1 MERIRLTSLQNCV
14 KLEHDFLPTLAE
26 IELNGFYLDIDLW
39 LENEERYHKIRDEQ
53 LKKLVALAPDIE
65 INWNSP
71 KQVAELF
78 ESLGIP
84 VLIVDAEKSTDTE
97 TVYKYS
103 VGKKHL
109 AKHAKDYPIVK
120 EYLEYKELQKLVSSY
135 GEKFLRHVNPV
146 SGRVHTSFYQILD
159 TGRISSSGPNLQN
172 IPNEEKRPG
181 FRNCFIGNLIVC
193 DYSAQEGRILADK
206 AQEPAMIDFFL
217 NGDGDIHSFVGR
229 NMFKCEVSKHVN
241 PHLRQQGK
249 ITNFTIA
256 YGGGAHKIA
265 DTFQIPLSE
274 AKGLIDMYY
283 AAFPHLRDYFKE
295 EQEKAV
301 RQGYILIDEVTNRRS
316 YDSRFLHYKQVID
329 SMKAH
334 GTPIPSGVY
343 GTYRRYKASL
353 ERNAQNYRIQGTG
366 GSMTKLAATT
376 FRNKT
381 IEAGI
386 QDEVFIVNL
395 VHDKSNCR
403 G

>member
-1 MERIRLTSLQNCV
+1 
-14 KLEHDFLPTLAE
+14 
-26 IELNGFYLDIDLW
+26 
-39 LENEERYHKIRDEQ
+39 
-53 LKKLVALAPDIE
+53 
-65 INWNSP
+65 
-71 KQVAELF
+71 
-78 ESLGIP
+78 
-84 VLIVDAEKSTDTE
+84 
-97 TVYKYS
+97 
-103 VGKKHL
+103 
-109 AKHAKDYPIVK
+109 
-120 EYLEYKELQKLVSSY
+120 
-135 GEKFLRHVNPV
+135 
-146 SGRVHTSFYQILD
+146 
-159 TGRISSSGPNLQN
+159 
-172 IPNEEKRPG
+172 
-181 FRNCFIGNLIVC
+181 
-193 DYSAQEGRILADK
+193 
-206 AQEPAMIDFFL
+206 MIDFFL

-229 NMFKCEVSKHVN
+229 NMFKCEVSKTVN

-249 ITNFTIA
+249 ITNFTIS

-274 AKGLIDMYY
+274 AKALIDMYY
-283 AAFPHLRDYFKE
+283 TAFPQLKDYFKE

-316 YDSRFLHYKQVID
+316 YDSRFLHYKQVVD

-343 GTYRRYKASL
+343 GAYNRYKASL

-366 GSMTKLAATT
+366 GSMTKLAAIL

-395 VHDKSNCR
+395 VHDKLNCR